1 MLCFVYTLNSLLS
14 FFCLPFKNIMLDFT
28 ILNLELVFFGYI
40 LIHVPTNRRNHSLFQ
55 PKKKDNMRRSLLLLI
70 STLAARSVLSNEKNN
85 NNNNIVET
93 DIPIYTE
100 PSLINDISD
109 RISLLFIAKDG
120 RRELASTSS
129 ASSSSSSS
137 SSSASSSSSSS
148 SSSTTGSSS
157 SSASSEMGNL

>member
-1 MLCFVYTLNSLLS
+1 MFCLYTLNSLLS
-14 FFCLPFKNIMLDFT
+14 FLPALQKYNALRFHNSKFGT
-28 ILNLELVFFGYI
+28 RFFGYI

-85 NNNNIVET
+85 NNNNKVET